1 MKETTQMTPGRWMTI
16 AAVLALSAC
25 ATDMQ
30 ADLRQRLD
38 PLVGQTQAELV
49 RRVGTPSRTAPGP
62 VLHYVIF
69 WPTMGGPNSNA
80 GWNVPLGHQCDI
92 AFRIEG
98 GRVAGYSFTGS
109 VCGMGGL
116 PYVAP

>member
-1 MKETTQMTPGRWMTI
+1 MPARRWMI
-16 AAVLALSAC
+16 LAAALALPGC

-30 ADLRQRLD
+30 ADLRARLD
-38 PLVGQTQAELV
+38 PLVGQSQAELV
-49 RRVGTPSRTAPGP
+49 RRVGTPSRTALGP

-80 GWNVPLGHQCDI
+80 GWNTPLGQECDI
-92 AFRIEG
+92 AFRIEA